1 MVRLPFH
8 PSCTPSTVISA
19 AVQATRPSEAENSTA
34 AVQQPALTEKLAMRD
49 YPILFGEPMVR
60 ATLEGCKMQ
69 TSCASLIAIIDAP
82 EP

>member
-1 MVRLPFH
+1 
-8 PSCTPSTVISA
+8 
-19 AVQATRPSEAENSTA
+19 
-34 AVQQPALTEKLAMRD
+34 MRD